1 MRAFLDGIDWSAPDA
16 VRSLRAAVGATT
28 QRALSSPR
36 AWNAQRAKSPR
47 LPEASV
53 VGIGGA
59 DGEDGETRSPRKR
72 RRRRRLQTAAVDAM
86 PAATNG
92 VGPQD
97 AKPDAAGVA
106 AAGNGAAAPDGQMTP
121 ARKRRRRRRRR
132 KPAGDGAA
140 LANGTGEASESAGE
154 GRSIGRDDAS
164 DATPTAA

>member
-1 MRAFLDGIDWSAPDA
+1 MIAPVSCRFALCCTLTLLAWGTASSSHVDH
-16 VRSLRAAVGATT
+16 LR
-28 QRALSSPR
+28 
-36 AWNAQRAKSPR
+36 N
-47 LPEASV
+47 
-53 VGIGGA
+53 
-59 DGEDGETRSPRKR
+59 
-72 RRRRRLQTAAVDAM
+72 LQTAAVDAM

-92 VGPQD
+92 DGPQD

-140 LANGTGEASESAGE
+140 VTNGTGEASESAGE
-154 GRSIGRDDAS
+154 GRSSGRDDAS